1 MLIDTPLDIL
11 LYIVSN
17 EILFILMFLVE
28 EFENLIYTLEKLQQN
43 NKEYL

>member
-28 EFENLIYTLEKLQQN
+28 EFKNLIYTLEKLQQN

>member
-1 MLIDTPLDIL
+1 MLIATPLDIL

-28 EFENLIYTLEKLQQN
+28 EFENLIYTLGKFTTN
-43 NKEYL
+43 

>member
-28 EFENLIYTLEKLQQN
+28 EFENLIYTLGKFTTN
-43 NKEYL
+43 